1 VQFIAQEEPISTR
14 VFEDPRLSWRDL
26 CQGEFQVHYVR
37 AAHNTLFS
45 EPHAIE
51 IAAILREL
59 LRNANDGKPQEP
71 VAVQFITSN
80 GS

>member
-1 VQFIAQEEPISTR
+1 M
-14 VFEDPRLSWRDL
+14 
-26 CQGEFQVHYVR
+26 R

>member
-1 VQFIAQEEPISTR
+1 
-14 VFEDPRLSWRDL
+14 
-26 CQGEFQVHYVR
+26 VR

-51 IAAILREL
+51 IATILRQL
-59 LRNANDGKPQEP
+59 LRNANDSKPREP
-71 VAVQFITSN
+71 AAVQLITSN